1 MEKVFMKGCEAVAEA
16 AMRAGC
22 RYYAGYP
29 ITPQNQVPEYMSRK
43 MPKIGGVFMQGESE
57 VASINMIYGA
67 AAGGTRSMI
76 TSSSCGLS
84 LMSETVGW
92 IIAAELPVVIANF
105 QRGGPGIGDIGP
117 TQQDYFQATKAHSNG
132 GGRML
137 VMSPASLQETVDAVF
152 EAFDKAEQYKS
163 PVYIQLDGITG
174 GMMESVMMPDAIS
187 DEKVAALK
195 QKAKDDWAV
204 GQMAGRDRRQILGG
218 DNSGMPLQILDQK
231 LEAKYLEMEKNEVK
245 YEKYLTEDAEYIITA
260 YGIGSRFARAAV
272 NMLREEGYKVGM
284 IRPINIYPFPFKAYD
299 SLDYSKVKGILSTEM
314 SIPAQFVHDV
324 RIAVKDR
331 TPVYEYCTSGGVIL
345 DAVQIANRAKEMM
358 K

>member
-1 MEKVFMKGCEAVAEA
+1 MKGCEAVAEA

-29 ITPQNQVPEYMSRK
+29 ITPQNQVPEYISRK
-43 MPKIGGVFMQGESE
+43 MPKLGGVFMQGESE

-67 AAGGTRSMI
+67 AVGGTRSMI

-84 LMSETVGW
+84 LMSETIGW
-92 IIAAELPVVIANF
+92 LISAELPVVIANF

-137 VMSPASLQETVDAVF
+137 VMSPGSLQEAIDAVF
-152 EAFDKAEQYKS
+152 EAFEKANKYRT
-163 PVYIQLDGITG
+163 PVYIQLDGISG

-187 DEKVAALK
+187 DEEVAALK
-195 QKAKDDWAV
+195 QKAKEEWAV
-204 GQMAGRDRRQILGG
+204 GKMEGRERREIVGG
-218 DNSGMPLQILDQK
+218 ADSGLPLQTLNQK

-245 YEKYLTEDAEYIITA
+245 YENYLMEDAEYVITA

-272 NMLREEGYKVGM
+272 NILREEGYKVGM
-284 IRPINIYPFPFKAYD
+284 IRPINIYPFPFEAYD
-299 SLDYSKVKGILSTEM
+299 AIDYSKVKGILSTEM
-314 SIPAQFVHDV
+314 SIPAQFIHDV
-324 RIAVKDR
+324 QIAVKDR
-331 TPVYEYCTSGGVIL
+331 APVYNYSTSGGVIL
-345 DAVQIANRAKEMM
+345 DAVEIANHAREMM